1 MISCVWRGCVM
12 KRWHMF
18 FLIDGVTRIMIAC
31 QGWHCTWNYRIWQN
45 HSQGAVLD
53 VTGWYTLDIG
63 NAEFFEHGMI
73 LHSGPERAHVFLL
86 VLQFYAEAYCI
97 LLHVPGSKTKVT
109 KGSQVCN
116 MMQHSM
122 VRRRRVSRRF
132 PPRLSSRP
140 DWLWWAKI
148 KEGRKSSLDQVN
160 TPSYT
165 LALASKKCFG
175 RFQHW
180 GKLDPPNLWIPQN
193 WLWLRFHI
201 QGGLGNFDFWSFCLS
216 RPRHSILCGSRMSVL
231 SCDVMCIRNA
241 KERVPNEQIT

>member
-1 MISCVWRGCVM
+1 
-12 KRWHMF
+12 
-18 FLIDGVTRIMIAC
+18 MIAC

-180 GKLDPPNLWIPQN
+180 GKLDPPQSMNSTELTLTEIPHSRWPGKLWFLIIFAFPG
-193 WLWLRFHI
+193 
-201 QGGLGNFDFWSFCLS
+201 QG
-216 RPRHSILCGSRMSVL
+216 IL
-231 SCDVMCIRNA
+231 SCVEAVCQYCHVMSCAFGTQRKGFLTNKSLRRMKTRNTQLPSN
-241 KERVPNEQIT
+241 RR